1 MVKLL
6 QQSVAG
12 LKSWYKCNPT
22 SLMVFRFS
30 TNSQTLASSSE
41 EDNLRKLV
49 RYTPSTVSVIPIIN
63 QWVNEGKTVDYE
75 DLKKAIKYLRAVR
88 RFNHALQIYEWI
100 NNSEHPHLSSRDVAV
115 RLDLISKARGLEAAE
130 EYFASIPDTL
140 RASCVYIALLNCY
153 ADAKSLIK
161 AEDTMQK
168 MRDLGNADLVTY
180 NVMMNLYAKMGDLK
194 KLHSLVQEMED
205 KGIAG
210 NAFSYTIRLNA
221 YASVPDIKEME
232 KLLMKMEEDP
242 LLIEWNGYAV
252 AAKGYMRAG
261 DVEKASEVL
270 NKCEHLS
277 KEKNARLAN
286 EVILSL
292 YASMGKKNDVYRIWN
307 KLKNRRKVCSSSY
320 LSMISG
326 LEKLDDI
333 DGAEKIFAE
342 CEAKEVYFDIRIPN
356 LLIAIYCRKGQLG
369 KAESIMERLLESGK
383 RPNYRTWD
391 HLALGYCLH
400 HQTEKAVE
408 TLKKAIFAS
417 DPLQKPNI
425 HSWPSCVDYLQSNGD
440 TERAEEIKKWL
451 EERGLFS
458 AECERSDNCI
468 RNGNCGSE
476 ELYETEELEETG

>member
-6 QQSVAG
+6 QQSGVAG
-12 LKSWYKCNPT
+12 LKSWSKCNPT
-22 SLMVFRFS
+22 SLIRFS

-41 EDNLRKLV
+41 EDNLKKLI
-49 RYTPSTVSVIPIIN
+49 RYAPSTVPVIPIIN
-63 QWVNEGKTVDYE
+63 QWVNEGKTAEYD
-75 DLKKAIKYLRAVR
+75 DLKKSIKYLRAVR

-100 NNSEHPHLSSRDVAV
+100 NNSERPHLSSRDVAV
-115 RLDLISKARGLEAAE
+115 RLDLISKAHGLEAAE
-130 EYFASIPDTL
+130 EYFVSIPDNL
-140 RASCVYIALLNCY
+140 RAPCVYVALLNYY

-161 AEDTMQK
+161 AEGTMQK
-168 MRDLGNADLVTY
+168 MRDLGIADVLTY
-180 NVMMNLYAKMGDLK
+180 TIMMKLYVKMGDLE
-194 KLHSLVQEMED
+194 KLHLLVQEMED

-210 NAFSYTIRLNA
+210 NAFSYTIHLNA

-232 KLLMKMEEDP
+232 KLLMKMEKEL

-252 AAKGYMRAG
+252 AAKGYMKAG

-277 KEKNARLAN
+277 KGKNARLAN

-307 KLKNRRKVCSSSY
+307 KLKNRCNVCSSSY

-326 LEKLDDI
+326 LEKLNDI

-356 LLIAIYCRKGQLG
+356 LLIAIYGRKGHLE
-369 KAESIMERLLESGK
+369 KAESIIEGLLESGK

-391 HLALGYCLH
+391 HLALGYCSH
-400 HQTEKAVE
+400 YQMEKAVE
-408 TLKKAIFAS
+408 TLKKAILAS
-417 DPLQKPNI
+417 EPLWKPNI
-425 HSWPSCVDYLQSNGD
+425 HSWAPCVDYLQSNGD
-440 TERAEEIKKWL
+440 TERADEIKKLL

-458 AECERSDNCI
+458 AEYEKSENCI

-476 ELYETEELEETG
+476 ELDVTEELEETG